1 MPTKLSIKQRAALFV
16 NQLLAGRREWLSGR
30 GPDKCFENGN
40 GKEVAQECLKLLAAK
55 GITTFAQLTPDQ
67 LWYVPRD
74 WFTEKYLGPRN
85 QELF

>member
-16 NQLLAGRREWLSGR
+16 NQLLADRREWLSGR

-40 GKEVAQECLKLLAAK
+40 GKEVVQECLKLLSAK
-55 GITTFAQLTPDQ
+55 GITSFAQLTPAQ
-67 LWYVPRD
+67 QWYVPRD
-74 WFTEKYLGPRN
+74 WFSEKHLGPQN

>member
-16 NQLLAGRREWLSGR
+16 NQLLAGRREWLGSR
-30 GPDKCFENGN
+30 GPDKCFENGD
-40 GKEVAQECLKLLAAK
+40 GKEVVQECLKQFADK
-55 GITTFAQLTPDQ
+55 GITSFAQLTPDQ
-67 LWYVPRD
+67 QWYVPRD